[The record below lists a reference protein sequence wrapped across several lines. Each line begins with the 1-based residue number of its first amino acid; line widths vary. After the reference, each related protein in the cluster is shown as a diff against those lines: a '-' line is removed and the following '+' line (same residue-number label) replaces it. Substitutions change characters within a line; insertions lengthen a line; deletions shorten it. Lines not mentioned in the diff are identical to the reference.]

1 MVGRISSINSQV
13 GCKFSCD
20 LKLKNKHM
28 QRKSGNHATLNCWG
42 RDNQFQEIFLKP
54 LPRLLH
60 GYNLK
65 NIPKEEPSLL
75 NDMRIISPNLS
86 KGISNVQLRTP
97 KVLKSNGPSPDG
109 IFPGPKR
116 PALLNGESQGGIHPK
131 NE

>member
-1 MVGRISSINSQV
+1 MPPLIVGGGIINS
-13 GCKFSCD
+13 
-20 LKLKNKHM
+20 
-28 QRKSGNHATLNCWG
+28 RKS
-42 RDNQFQEIFLKP
+42 LKP

-65 NIPKEEPSLL
+65 NIPKEEPPLL

-109 IFPGPKR
+109 IFPVRNGRLYLMENPKEVSIQKMNKTL
-116 PALLNGESQGGIHPK
+116 PMDP
-131 NE
+131 